1 MKKEDGSLFN
11 KLPALLFLLCV
22 VILLISY
29 GIRLRILDTTKN
41 YLEDG
46 VVSSN
51 LSTLIINTD
60 NYWNTGYFTTTGT
73 FKNGE
78 LILESPEKSYDAL
91 IESIK
96 TNLALNDD
104 MQSTK
109 PEMFDNFKIDTFIIY
124 EVKYKKDVSNNVIH
138 TKDDGTELEDNKY
151 IEKITYDS
159 TGNYTT
165 TVLPYGTV
173 KTPNGV
179 NVSETTSYLKITFTV
194 KNLFDKQ
201 NCKLEDA
208 VQAVVKEMN

>member
-1 MKKEDGSLFN
+1 MAFEHFYGNDNLTQNVSVLLKNRTLPHAIILEGEKGLGKKTF
-11 KLPALLFLLCV
+11 ARLLAAGLLCEQTEPPCEMCAV
-22 VILLISY
+22 CKNVLEGNHPDVLY
-29 GIRLRILDTTKN
+29 FETEKHTK
-41 YLEDG
+41 
-46 VVSSN
+46 
-51 LSTLIINTD
+51 
-60 NYWNTGYFTTTGT
+60 
-73 FKNGE
+73 
-78 LILESPEKSYDAL
+78 
-91 IESIK
+91 
-96 TNLALNDD
+96 
-104 MQSTK
+104 
-109 PEMFDNFKIDTFIIY
+109 DNFKIDTFIIY

-208 VQAVVKEMN
+208 VQAVVKEIN